1 MQLPRREPCAVSPGP
16 YWLRNR
22 NYQKPLDMRAVWFI
36 MRVKALIGRY
46 QIRATTTYIP
56 REHLL
61 QVVNYKTVTLRYP
74 RPSVPKNFL
83 YLLPRRRSRTPTTGG
98 QESPS
103 PAQIRENQPIFGW
116 FFLVNRNQFPQVRFP
131 DLGMLFDLPSSPRPR
146 PNKLIFFSNRNTL
159 PFSDR
164 RHSLFSSVMP

>member
-16 YWLRNR
+16 YWLRNK

-36 MRVKALIGRY
+36 MRVKALTGRY

-98 QESPS
+98 QES
-103 PAQIRENQPIFGW
+103 R
-116 FFLVNRNQFPQVRFP
+116 
-131 DLGMLFDLPSSPRPR
+131 LPL
-146 PNKLIFFSNRNTL
+146 KDMKT
-159 PFSDR
+159 
-164 RHSLFSSVMP
+164 SLFLAGFLFLTLRNSRMYVSPIQRRTRSAMVFGFCQETSKDDILH